1 MFNFFSRRAQQLKV
15 AKQKEKEWLKIL
27 KMNQKNNIPM
37 NTHSKKNV
45 NFENSVVLLEAASRN
60 DIAEVADLL
69 SSKQISPNV
78 CNEDGLT
85 ALHQC
90 CIDNKVDMLKLLIEH
105 GANVNAEDSD
115 KWTPLHA
122 AATCGHLTLVK
133 LLIAHGA
140 NLLAVNTD
148 GNMPYDLCDEE
159 ECLDYIEYE
168 MSERSITQELIDD
181 IRSSTEKKMLNDLIC
196 IANDGGDVEFI
207 GKQGESPVSINIY
220 FSQQFILYFNN

>member
-1 MFNFFSRRAQQLKV
+1 M
-15 AKQKEKEWLKIL
+15 KIL
-27 KMNQKNNIPM
+27 KLNQKNNIPT
-37 NTHSKKNV
+37 NAHSKKNV
-45 NFENSVVLLEAASRN
+45 SFENSVVLLEAASRN
-60 DIAEVADLL
+60 DILEVADLL
-69 SSKQISPNV
+69 SNENRISPNV

-90 CIDNKVDMLKLLIEH
+90 CIDNKVDMLKLLIES
-105 GANVNAEDSD
+105 GADVNAEDSD

-133 LLIAHGA
+133 LLISHGA

-181 IRSSTEKKMLNDLIC
+181 IRSFTEKKMLNDLIR
-196 IANDGGDVEFI
+196 IANDGADLEFP
-207 GKQGESPVSINIY
+207 GKQGESPVNI
-220 FSQQFILYFNN
+220 FIEVTNPFNSLNL